1 MVDPGSPLRRTASG
15 GVASRTFGALALV
28 ALLANAGC
36 LPDEPD
42 FEGTVVTLVSAD
54 AALAE
59 RVEQVLAAE
68 RPPLGGVV
76 VSVAN
81 GVVALSGRVPT
92 DAERERAERAARRV
106 DGVREVRNELAVV
119 AAPPALGALR
129 APWDALAH
137 R

>member
-1 MVDPGSPLRRTASG
+1 MVDPGTPPRRTAIG
-15 GVASRTFGALALV
+15 RAASRSVGALALV
-28 ALLANAGC
+28 ALLASAGC
-36 LPDEPD
+36 LPEEPD

-68 RPPLGGVV
+68 QPPLAGVA

-81 GVVALSGRVPT
+81 GVVALSGRVPS
-92 DAERERAERAARRV
+92 DAERDRAERAARSV
-106 DGVREVRNELAVV
+106 DGVRDVRNELAVV
-119 AAPPALGALR
+119 EAPPALGALGFR
-129 APWDALAH
+129 EDALAL